1 MADRGVEAII
11 ESIVVVCGVGVE
23 VAKEDAFAAPN
34 SANVLYSIPKNLNEN
49 YPIQFICI

>member
-34 SANVLYSIPKNLNEN
+34 SASVLYISRKKMSISKAK
-49 YPIQFICI
+49 YVYI